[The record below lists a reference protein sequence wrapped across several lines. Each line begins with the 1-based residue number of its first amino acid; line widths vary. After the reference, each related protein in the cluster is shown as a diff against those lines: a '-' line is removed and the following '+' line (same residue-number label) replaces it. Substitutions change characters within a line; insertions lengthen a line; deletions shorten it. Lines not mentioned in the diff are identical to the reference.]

1 MTAFQRARP
10 ISCIS
15 MTSASSTEQVR
26 SVHGTRHRCI
36 LTAMDLVN
44 ENTQGDNDVISFRIY
59 ASWFSPPSCE

>member
-15 MTSASSTEQVR
+15 MTSASSVEQVR
-26 SVHGTRHRCI
+26 RVHSTRHRCI

-44 ENTQGDNDVISFRIY
+44 EKIHGVTMM
-59 ASWFSPPSCE
+59 